1 MIKGLCK
8 EGLLKEA
15 RVLFEQMEENGC
27 LPNHVTYNTIIQ
39 GFLQHN
45 EISCVVKY
53 IKMMVDKGFSAN
65 ATTATIL
72 INLLSYKI
80 FFKNLCESF
89 LVLQHAGQNFIF
101 QPLRS
106 QSVRYKNSCCK
117 SLRSYF
123 PSCLLDYCCVL
134 LFLFCYLF
142 LQLSVTL
149 CCN

>member
-45 EISCVVKY
+45 EISWAVKY

-65 ATTATIL
+65 ATTVTIL
-72 INLLSYKI
+72 INLLCTNQTDKTLQD
-80 FFKNLCESF
+80 FFQK
-89 LVLQHAGQNFIF
+89 
-101 QPLRS
+101 
-106 QSVRYKNSCCK
+106 SV
-117 SLRSYF
+117 
-123 PSCLLDYCCVL
+123 
-134 LFLFCYLF
+134 
-142 LQLSVTL
+142 
-149 CCN
+149 